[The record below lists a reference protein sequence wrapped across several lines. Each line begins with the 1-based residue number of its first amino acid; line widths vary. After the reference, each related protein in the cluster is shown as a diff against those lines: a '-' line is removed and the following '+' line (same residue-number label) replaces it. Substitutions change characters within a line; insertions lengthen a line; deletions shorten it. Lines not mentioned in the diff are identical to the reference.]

1 MYSVLVPAVGEE
13 LPFEPRD
20 IVIHTDR
27 WVTDDYALSEI
38 LGRWATSSKQ
48 PLQAQ
53 TLGVN

>member
-38 LGRWATSSKQ
+38 LGR
-48 PLQAQ
+48 
-53 TLGVN
+53 